1 MEARIP
7 FAGFYESKWSAGV
20 DSEEEQYFES
30 LKEEHSLTD
39 EDMGEMQEWMWR
51 HARYHRS
58 YLHIAQEYVSPFQ
71 DFINEGLGLSIKLTY
86 KDMSSPREYN
96 FETDKIVV
104 EISYEDAIKLARRV
118 GRNALRKAAKDMFT
132 SRDGFISFYRNDP
145 AEWGRLR
152 GWDWNHMYCLF
163 QAAVDVIG
171 EEDYEW
177 PIYEDFS
184 GNGHFGEA
192 FYRAFDEKELL
203 LEVGKIVGKRELK
216 EELEEQAADED
227 RLFPVAYTD
236 TADYVRRY
244 EEMNAGAYGG
254 AYAAIAA
261 IAAKSNSKE
270 L

>member
-7 FAGFYESKWSAGV
+7 FSGFYDSMWSSEV
-20 DSEEEQYFES
+20 DSEEERYFEH

-39 EDMGEMQEWMWR
+39 DDMGELHEWMWR
-51 HARYHRS
+51 HAQYRLS

-71 DFINEGLGLSIKLTY
+71 DFINEGLGLNIKLAY
-86 KDMSSPREYN
+86 KDMSSPKFYN

-132 SRDGFISFYRNDP
+132 SRSGFISFYSNDP

-152 GWDWNHMYCLF
+152 GWDWNNMYCLF

-177 PIYEDFS
+177 PIYDAMSCNGDFS
-184 GNGHFGEA
+184 EA
-192 FYRAFDEKELL
+192 FWKAFDEKDLL

-216 EELEEQAADED
+216 EELEADDESD
-227 RLFPVAYTD
+227 RSYPD
-236 TADYVRRY
+236 TWRNTQDYVAKY
-244 EEMNAGAYGG
+244 EALN
-254 AYAAIAA
+254 
-261 IAAKSNSKE
+261 KSVFHYPE
-270 L
+270 I